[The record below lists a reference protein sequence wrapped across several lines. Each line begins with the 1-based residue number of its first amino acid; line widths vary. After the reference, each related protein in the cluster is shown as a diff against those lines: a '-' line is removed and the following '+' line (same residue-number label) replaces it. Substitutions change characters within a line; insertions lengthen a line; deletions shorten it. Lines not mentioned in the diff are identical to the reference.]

1 MSLLKP
7 PTQLQGITDLTLFAD
22 IKLGLIEGIFDNFS
36 YANRLEKVL
45 MLLDAARRTSRESD
59 LQPNPFA
66 DAVGRLRG
74 VHFFRFAILPPGD
87 RLFLNVTFDGGW
99 EPYMRLIWRPLGTL
113 LDLIFCHCED
123 YPQAAVS
130 NYDDYI
136 AWVREREVPSQFF
149 YADSPGTAADRTYLN
164 RLESQQR
171 SSGGRPG
178 ADLRAAQL
186 ALGPMAPVQPTAGVV
201 LGTIAALKGLYGMT
215 RLFGVPPAVQAPT
228 SSTDD
233 WAVLLRFAQDYLP
246 DLREWIA
253 QGLFDPGQPFDTLR
267 ASFERERAWLMS
279 PHWIRPARRD
289 PVRPIDPAELQ
300 AGILHSPAA
309 PADRHARGALVLVRV
324 TDPAAARAWL
334 STAPI
339 ADANTKELADV
350 GVVCTVAITH
360 TGLSALEV
368 HEDHL
373 AALPAEFRQG
383 MEARAGILGDLRIN
397 HPQQWRRPHAK
408 DAIAPIDLG
417 LVHLLIQLRT
427 CETAVEA
434 AAVVQGDRSAL
445 LPRLDNWIDFE
456 LRYLADGHTSSGLEV
471 LAIEPAWSKP
481 RAPQE
486 LAARNHFGYVD
497 GISQPRLDPSPGN
510 LFWDDFVKSGELLLG
525 RVNDRGDGPL
535 VAPDGSP
542 LSATPAW
549 MEHGTFLVVRKIR
562 QFVERF
568 DAIVD
573 QAAAALL
580 AGGDASTLDDARERI
595 RAKLM
600 GRASNGAPLADPR
613 GAGDNDFSYRLDAD
627 GAKCPFASHVRRAN
641 PRAASP
647 GGVPPRIVRRGM
659 AYGPPPEKEN
669 PKGRDADD
677 RGVLFMAYNASI
689 AEQFEVIQRWMTGGN
704 SSGVSSS
711 QADPFLGVPRA
722 GAPTVFR
729 FADGDRVVRVELG
742 DQPISRLEW
751 GLYAFVPTLP
761 TLRTLDD
768 LVAQP
773 GKPRQSAPLPMPEDP
788 DKEARRRVK
797 DEFDDEKRRDAG
809 WERVRDRSGVE
820 KIGKTVMVGSYA
832 TVMQVLRDDGRTY
845 SVSGYGSRMSNGT
858 EGLGASPFGEDDAVA
873 HHGHQRDFV
882 AKLKTAVAASIPEHV
897 AYGAAYGF
905 TAQYLSGKL
914 GEARRLGLPA
924 ARIDLAEF
932 GSALIAEL
940 CRIWFGV
947 EYGTGVAEIGPPDRL
962 AEAKPVRCPGHFLTV
977 ARSIFSAYPNDPAKA
992 LAARD
997 APALKSASARWAA
1010 AASPS
1015 SAPVLDAALRAI
1027 DETDDGK
1034 RLGAPAREGI
1044 VANLMLGLPATLL
1057 GTWLKVMKAWSAE
1070 RELWLR
1076 QHELAL
1082 PPGVRATYEHAEA
1095 VLREPLVRTMA
1106 KDPVADGI
1114 WRTVA
1119 QEDSLGDNKLLVDD
1133 IVWLG
1138 LGSALVEKEDDLQA
1152 TEDLLFGGAL
1162 QPHTDRSTPHACPG
1176 RGMAIGALL
1185 GVLAA
1190 WLQAGQW
1197 AQTPSPTVLT
1207 LKP

>member
-22 IKLGLIEGIFDNFS
+22 IKPGLIKGIFDNFS

-45 MLLDAARRTSRESD
+45 LLLDAARRTSRESD

-113 LDLIFCHCED
+113 LDLIFCHCEG

-149 YADSPGTAADRTYLN
+149 YADSAGTAADRTYLN

-178 ADLRAAQL
+178 ADLRAGQF
-186 ALGPMAPVQPTAGVV
+186 ALGPMAPVQPTAGVM

-215 RLFGVPPAVQAPT
+215 RLFGAPPAVQAPT
-228 SSTDD
+228 ASTDD

-246 DLREWIA
+246 DLRDWIA

-267 ASFERERAWLMS
+267 PSFERERAWLMS
-279 PHWIRPARRD
+279 RHWTRPARRD
-289 PVRPIDPAELQ
+289 PARTIDLAELQ

-324 TDPAAARAWL
+324 TDSAAARAWL
-334 STAPI
+334 ASEPI
-339 ADANTKELADV
+339 ADARTVALADD

-360 TGLSALEV
+360 TGLRALGV

-397 HPQQWRRPHAK
+397 HPQHWSRPRAK
-408 DAIAPIDLG
+408 DALAPIDLG

-427 CETAVEA
+427 CETAAEA

-445 LPRLDNWIDFE
+445 LPRLDRWIDTE
-456 LRYLADGHTSSGLEV
+456 LGRGASGLEV

-486 LAARNHFGYVD
+486 PAARNHFGYVD
-497 GISQPRLDPSPGN
+497 GISQPRLNPSPGN

-535 VAPDGSP
+535 VAPDGAE
-542 LSATPAW
+542 LSTTPVW

-573 QAAAALL
+573 QAAAALQ
-580 AGGDASTLDDARERI
+580 AGGGAPTLEDARERI

-659 AYGPPPEKEN
+659 TYGPPPEKEN
-669 PKGRDADD
+669 PKGRDTDD
-677 RGVLFMAYNASI
+677 RGMLFMAYNASI

-742 DQPISRLEW
+742 DQPISQLEW

-761 TLRTLDD
+761 TLRTLDA

-773 GKPRQSAPLPMPEDP
+773 GRRQQSTPPPSEDP
-788 DKEARRRVK
+788 VEAAQRRVK
-797 DEFDDEKRRDAG
+797 DEFDDEKRRDAA
-809 WERVRDRSGVE
+809 WKRVRGRSGVE
-820 KIGKTVMVGSYA
+820 KIGKTVMVGSHA

-845 SVSGYGSRMSNGT
+845 SVSDYGHRMAS
-858 EGLGASPFGEDDAVA
+858 GLGASPFGLDDAGA
-873 HHGHQRDFV
+873 DDGHQRDFV
-882 AKLKTAVAASIPEHV
+882 TEVKTAVAASIPEPV
-897 AYGAAYGF
+897 AYDAAYGF
-905 TAQYLSGKL
+905 TAKYLSGKL
-914 GEARRLGLPA
+914 VAASRLGLPA
-924 ARIDLAEF
+924 APIDLIEF

-947 EYGTGVAEIGPPDRL
+947 EYGTGVAEIGLPDPL

-977 ARSIFSAYPNDPAKA
+977 ARSIFSAYPNGPAKA

-997 APALKSASARWAA
+997 APALKSASAGWVA

-1027 DETDDGK
+1027 DRTADGR
-1034 RLGAPAREGI
+1034 RLGAPEREGI
-1044 VANLMLGLPATLL
+1044 VANIMLGLPATLL

-1076 QHELAL
+1076 QHEIALA
-1082 PPGVRATYEHAEA
+1082 PGVRATYAQAKA
-1095 VLREPLVRTMA
+1095 VLREPLIRTMA

-1114 WRTVA
+1114 WRKVA
-1119 QEDSLGDNKLLVDD
+1119 QEHLLRGNELAAGD

-1138 LGSALVEKEDDLQA
+1138 LGSALLEKKDDLQA

-1162 QPHTDRSTPHACPG
+1162 QPNPDPSPPHACPG

-1185 GVLAA
+1185 GALAA